1 MNQTDLSAI
10 IDVTEGI
17 IQLLSKYENL
27 TDNMISADLEVI
39 QQVLLD
45 RQNIVNQVEALK
57 KQRDNLVNKQPI
69 QMQRLLNLIIRYENT
84 DGERLHDELLALKR
98 KADEMKMIWQR
109 IVKKEDTVRNTVQ
122 ADMDKIK
129 ASIENSNKDKKLI
142 NYMNSAS
149 GATDKGKLLD
159 SST

>member
-45 RQNIVNQVEALK
+45 RQDVVNQVETLK
-57 KQRDNLVNKQPI
+57 KHGQ
-69 QMQRLLNLIIRYENT
+69 
-84 DGERLHDELLALKR
+84 
-98 KADEMKMIWQR
+98 
-109 IVKKEDTVRNTVQ
+109 
-122 ADMDKIK
+122 
-129 ASIENSNKDKKLI
+129 
-142 NYMNSAS
+142 
-149 GATDKGKLLD
+149 
-159 SST
+159 SSK